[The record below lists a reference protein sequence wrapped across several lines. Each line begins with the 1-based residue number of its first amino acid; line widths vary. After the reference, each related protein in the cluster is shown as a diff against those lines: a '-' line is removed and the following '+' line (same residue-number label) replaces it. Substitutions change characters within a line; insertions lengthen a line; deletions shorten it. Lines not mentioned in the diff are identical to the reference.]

1 MRARLLVLLSLLS
14 VLLLTL
20 AAPAQAASAT
30 DKLAV
35 ATTWTQPTAP
45 SQSAWNGA
53 RLDQA
58 KWASYGF
65 DWSTDYCSSSPDA
78 PLGYDFHLPCWR
90 HDFGYRNFK
99 KLNAFPA
106 SKPRLDDS
114 FYFDLK
120 NVCGRYASAARPP
133 CYALAWTYYQAVK
146 AFGSVAVS
154 SQQIAAIE
162 RQYAA

>member
-1 MRARLLVLLSLLS
+1 MRARLLVLLSG
-14 VLLLTL
+14 LLLTL
-20 AAPAQAASAT
+20 AVAVPAQAAT
-30 DKLAV
+30 DKLTV
-35 ATTWTQPTAP
+35 ATAWTQPTAS
-45 SQSAWNGA
+45 SQSAWNTA
-53 RLDQA
+53 RLDQG
-58 KWASYGF
+58 KWASYAF
-65 DWSTDYCSSSPDA
+65 DWSTDYCSDSPDA

-99 KLNAFPA
+99 KLGAFPA

-120 NVCGRYASAARPP
+120 NVCGRYASAVRPP

-146 AFGSVAVS
+146 AFGSVAVND
-154 SQQIAAIE
+154 QQIAAIE